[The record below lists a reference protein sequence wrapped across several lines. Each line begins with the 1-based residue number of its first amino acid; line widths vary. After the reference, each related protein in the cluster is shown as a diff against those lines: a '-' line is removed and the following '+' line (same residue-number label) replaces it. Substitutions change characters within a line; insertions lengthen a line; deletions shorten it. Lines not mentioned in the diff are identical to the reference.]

1 MVGVKWCDI
10 HKEWY
15 VNRAWISQCELIQSN
30 LIKHLKEIHLYTS
43 FFKAHL
49 HMLMMEVA
57 ESREP
62 SILKLLRR
70 MPHSESFDFKL
81 FILIYQEYFRSS
93 EQNPIYS
100 HVWVRLLALVLNFP
114 QRSCLGFQF
123 TKL

>member
-1 MVGVKWCDI
+1 
-10 HKEWY
+10 
-15 VNRAWISQCELIQSN
+15 
-30 LIKHLKEIHLYTS
+30 
-43 FFKAHL
+43 
-49 HMLMMEVA
+49 MLMMEVA